1 MDNNKVSWVNVI
13 KFAGA
18 VIAFLI
24 GAGFAT
30 GQEVLQYFAGYG
42 YEGLL
47 VGAFV
52 LICFVYLCSSFMCA
66 GYDEHFPNTNDIY
79 RYYCGKYI
87 GGFYDYFS
95 IAFIYMSYIVM
106 LGGAGGTFNQY
117 YHLPPAYGA
126 IFMLVVSVGV
136 VILGLGKIVD
146 VIGSIGPII
155 VLIAL
160 GVGAGAIITNPGG
173 IADGVALINSG
184 TLDPE
189 KFIRV
194 GSNWFMSGFSY
205 VGFCLLWL
213 AAFCAAMGTKAN
225 SKKEAVMGAT
235 LGATGFVAG
244 ALVLAFGLL
253 TQFESL
259 YASDIPSLILAAASR
274 LDILRRNP
282 RRYLHDRSPAPLD
295 RLREIRPGKDDE
307 VLRPHGGPWRDSL
320 LRSAHAAL
328 PQDRQHHLRNQRL
341 RRHPRHPLHVREDLR
356 PYEEAR
362 QVTDFR
368 RNQPI
373 KGVPRGAL
381 FFHAPET
388 ARRRRAM

>member
-47 VGAFV
+47 VGGFV

-126 IFMLVVSVGV
+126 IFMLAVSVGV

-146 VIGSIGPII
+146 VHRLHRAADRPHRARRRSR
-155 VLIAL
+155 
-160 GVGAGAIITNPGG
+160 AIITNPGG
-173 IADGVALINSG
+173 IAQGVSAHRLR
-184 TLDPE
+184 LARPR
-189 KFIRV
+189 KVHPRRKQL
-194 GSNWFMSGFSY
+194 FMSGFSY

-213 AAFCAAMGTKAN
+213 AAFCALWERRPTARRKP
-225 SKKEAVMGAT
+225 SWGAT
-235 LGATGFVAG
+235 LGATDSSPARSSSPS
-244 ALVLAFGLL
+244 AFS

-259 YASDIPSLILAAASR
+259 YASDIPSLILAEKLWPPLASIFSVVILAGIFTTAVPLLWTVSAR
-274 LDILRRNP
+274 FAQEKTTKFYALTAGLGAVACFVALMLPFRQIVNIIYGINGYVAYSSSSSCSQRPSALRR
-282 RRYLHDRSPAPLD
+282 S
-295 RLREIRPGKDDE
+295 
-307 VLRPHGGPWRDSL
+307 
-320 LRSAHAAL
+320 SASNGL
-328 PQDRQHHLRNQRL
+328 S
-341 RRHPRHPLHVREDLR
+341 
-356 PYEEAR
+356 
-362 QVTDFR
+362 
-368 RNQPI
+368 
-373 KGVPRGAL
+373 
-381 FFHAPET
+381 
-388 ARRRRAM
+388 

>member
-47 VGAFV
+47 VGGFV

-259 YASDIPSLILAAASR
+259 YASDIPSLILAEK
-274 LDILRRNP
+274 LWPPD
-282 RRYLHDRSPAPLD
+282 SP
-295 RLREIRPGKDDE
+295 
-307 VLRPHGGPWRDSL
+307 
-320 LRSAHAAL
+320 
-328 PQDRQHHLRNQRL
+328 
-341 RRHPRHPLHVREDLR
+341 
-356 PYEEAR
+356 
-362 QVTDFR
+362 
-368 RNQPI
+368 
-373 KGVPRGAL
+373 
-381 FFHAPET
+381 
-388 ARRRRAM
+388 RRRRRSSTPSRPASAR

>member
-47 VGAFV
+47 VGGFV

-117 YHLPPAYGA
+117 YHLPQAYGA

-136 VILGLGKIVD
+136 VILGLGKIV
-146 VIGSIGPII
+146 
-155 VLIAL
+155 A
-160 GVGAGAIITNPGG
+160 
-173 IADGVALINSG
+173 
-184 TLDPE
+184 
-189 KFIRV
+189 
-194 GSNWFMSGFSY
+194 
-205 VGFCLLWL
+205 
-213 AAFCAAMGTKAN
+213 
-225 SKKEAVMGAT
+225 
-235 LGATGFVAG
+235 
-244 ALVLAFGLL
+244 
-253 TQFESL
+253 
-259 YASDIPSLILAAASR
+259 
-274 LDILRRNP
+274 
-282 RRYLHDRSPAPLD
+282 
-295 RLREIRPGKDDE
+295 
-307 VLRPHGGPWRDSL
+307 
-320 LRSAHAAL
+320 
-328 PQDRQHHLRNQRL
+328 
-341 RRHPRHPLHVREDLR
+341 
-356 PYEEAR
+356 
-362 QVTDFR
+362 
-368 RNQPI
+368 
-373 KGVPRGAL
+373 
-381 FFHAPET
+381 
-388 ARRRRAM
+388 

>member
-146 VIGSIGPII
+146 VIGSIGPLI

-160 GVGAGAIITNPGG
+160 GVGAAAIITNPGG
-173 IADGVALINSG
+173 IAQGVALIDSG
-184 TLDPE
+184 SLDPE

-225 SKKEAVMGAT
+225 SKKEAVIGAT

-253 TQFESL
+253 THFEAL
-259 YASDIPSLILAAASR
+259 YASDIPSLILAEFLWPPLASIFSVV
-274 LDILRRNP
+274 IL
-282 RRYLHDRSPAPLD
+282 AGIFTTAVPLLWTVSA
-295 RLREIRPGKDDE
+295 RFAQEKTTKFYALTAGLGAIACFVALMLPFRKIVNIIYGINGYVGILVILFMFARTFGLTKKLGK
-307 VLRPHGGPWRDSL
+307 
-320 LRSAHAAL
+320 
-328 PQDRQHHLRNQRL
+328 
-341 RRHPRHPLHVREDLR
+341 
-356 PYEEAR
+356 
-362 QVTDFR
+362 
-368 RNQPI
+368 
-373 KGVPRGAL
+373 
-381 FFHAPET
+381 
-388 ARRRRAM
+388 